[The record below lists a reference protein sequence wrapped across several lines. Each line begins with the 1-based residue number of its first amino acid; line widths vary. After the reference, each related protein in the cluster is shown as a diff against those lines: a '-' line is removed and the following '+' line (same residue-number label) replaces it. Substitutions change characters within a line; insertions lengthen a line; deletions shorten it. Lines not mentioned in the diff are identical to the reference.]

1 MSFRASYDF
10 HSPNYSYLKACFV
23 KVIDIVLINTEL
35 SYYLTYKRE
44 LSAYNLRIF
53 LEYSLPILRP
63 IKCYFKLI

>member
-1 MSFRASYDF
+1 M
-10 HSPNYSYLKACFV
+10 
-23 KVIDIVLINTEL
+23 NTEL

-63 IKCYFKLI
+63 IKYYFELI